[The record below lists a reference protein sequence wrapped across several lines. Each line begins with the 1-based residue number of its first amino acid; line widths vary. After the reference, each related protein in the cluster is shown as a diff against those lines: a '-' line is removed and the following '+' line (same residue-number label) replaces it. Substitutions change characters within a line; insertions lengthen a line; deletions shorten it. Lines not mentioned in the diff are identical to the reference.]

1 MSEKTFQAKL
11 TEDEI
16 EAALK
21 ALATQIACYS
31 INDEKYERFN
41 YLAKRLLKI
50 KKGDIELETET
61 QPENN
66 SPAETKAQGWA

>member
-1 MSEKTFQAKL
+1 MSNNKFQAKL
-11 TEDEI
+11 TEEEI

-31 INDEKYERFN
+31 ISDEKYERFN

-50 KKGDIELETET
+50 KKGEIEADTAET
-61 QPENN
+61 QQEDN
-66 SPAETKAQGWA
+66 SPKPQGWT